1 MPRGDDREADERDEG
16 IEEEDNF
23 DRLENIIEE
32 NLEGI
37 VDGDDEEENVEM
49 GQVQFPNTEADDEF
63 IGDFKS
69 DVAQQVG
76 RFSDKVHMDSPADEA
91 GSIGR
96 DALKDTVEKSRE
108 KLAEKLNNKDDSEEK

>member
-1 MPRGDDREADERDEG
+1 MKEEHEDKEVDKRDEG
-16 IEEEDNF
+16 IEDEDNF

-37 VDGDDEEENVEM
+37 VNGDDDTENVEM

-76 RFSDKVHMDSPADEA
+76 RFSDKVHMGSPSDEA
-91 GSIGR
+91 GAIGQ
-96 DALKDTVEKSRE
+96 DALKDTIEKSRE
-108 KLAEKLNNKDDSEEK
+108 ELAEKLNGAENDEE